1 MSNQSNG
8 LVLAGPGR
16 GHGAGRGTG
25 RRNPPPALAAVSAHP
40 LMSRS
45 SDTGVLFCFEFGDSE
60 LIPDQAHIIAVIKIF
75 IFKR

>member
-1 MSNQSNG
+1 MDWYWQA
-8 LVLAGPGR
+8 LAV
-16 GHGAGRGTG
+16 GTG
-25 RRNPPPALAAVSAHP
+25 RVEALAGGIHHQRRAAVSAHP